1 MINAIKSIFK
11 AISGFFGFINGI
23 LLPKAKE
30 LILAVGDGVKIFL
43 RISSEFL
50 SSMPGI
56 LTVCVSVALVVTI
69 AKLIGGRQ

>member
-11 AISGFFGFINGI
+11 AISGFFGFVNGI

-30 LILAVGDGVKIFL
+30 LILAIGDGVKIFL
-43 RISSEFL
+43 RMSSEFL
-50 SSMPGI
+50 TSMPGI
-56 LTVCVSVALVVTI
+56 LSVCVGIALVVTI

>member
-11 AISGFFGFINGI
+11 AISGFFGFVNGI
-23 LLPKAKE
+23 LLPKSKE

-43 RISSEFL
+43 RISGEFL
-50 SSMPGI
+50 NSMPGI
-56 LTVCVSVALVVTI
+56 LAICVSIALVVTI

>member
-30 LILAVGDGVKIFL
+30 LILAVGDSVKIFL
-43 RISSEFL
+43 RISGEFL
-50 SSMPGI
+50 NSMPGI
-56 LTVCVSVALVVTI
+56 LSVCVGIAIVVTI